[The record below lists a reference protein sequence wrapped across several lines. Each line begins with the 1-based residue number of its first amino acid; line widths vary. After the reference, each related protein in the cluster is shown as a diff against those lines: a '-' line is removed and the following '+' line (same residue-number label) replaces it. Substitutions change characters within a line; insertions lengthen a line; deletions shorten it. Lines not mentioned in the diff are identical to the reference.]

1 MPAPN
6 RLVRSFSA
14 RLIWGSS
21 TTRCPTSVASFFIQF
36 NNPLLVYHIRR
47 DTLHYFTK
55 SSIILD
61 IHFWCITF
69 AVMRHSTLPRRPTR
83 VYSTSWDFPVRGP
96 ALIITFWFNQLRGV
110 LYTRALTSSN
120 SPEFLGDMHARL
132 RRLPPLHFQ
141 ENLR

>member
-1 MPAPN
+1 M
-6 RLVRSFSA
+6 RHLFCSEFSA
-14 RLIWGSS
+14 PLIWNSS
-21 TTRCPTSVASFFIQF
+21 TTRCHTLEASFHSIQQF
-36 NNPLLVYHIRR
+36 TLVYHTRC
-47 DTLHYFTK
+47 DTLHYLTK
-55 SSIILD
+55 LFILLD
-61 IHFWCITF
+61 FHFWCITF